1 MILVHITMKSLRFL
15 FIITFFTAIT
25 ALQSCVKLDQV
36 PDGTN
41 TTGNLFQNQK
51 DAEAAVNGMYNALQQ
66 QTLYNQFNE
75 NIQSQGTDDA
85 EWGYGRNTNNIDKL
99 AMDKFTYSPTT
110 NLVYQYWIALYQN
123 INRANIVLKFVSA
136 MDIDQEKKNQYLGE
150 AHFIRGLMYFTL
162 VRLYGGVPLRTQPT
176 ENLDNLQAARAAED
190 EVYAQVETDFLAA
203 KELLPETYT
212 DPDVGR
218 ATKGAAMAMLTKY
231 YLTRQQWQQVVD
243 ETQAIDELGL
253 YSLWPTYE
261 EVFKLENENKVE
273 SIFEIQFRS
282 LGSTGN
288 QNGSTYAGFFKP
300 TANVIPPKEGEFGGY
315 GDNPVTENHYK
326 AYPPGDLRRD
336 INVLYVPTAPTSISY
351 PYYVHKYQDPNA
363 FNVNDGGNN
372 YYIARYADILLMRA
386 EALHELTA
394 GHAEAYALFNRVR
407 RRAFG
412 VSLDAPSP
420 HDLPTGLSQEQFRDS
435 LLHERRLEFAFEG
448 QRRFDLLRMGKLKVA
463 MQAQDPTILVA
474 DRHLLLPIP
483 QDEIIVNPLLAQNPG
498 Y

>member
-1 MILVHITMKSLRFL
+1 MKSFRYILTVSAAL
-15 FIITFFTAIT
+15 VT
-25 ALQSCVKLDQV
+25 LQSCVKLDQV
-36 PDGTN
+36 PDSTN
-41 TTGNLFQNQK
+41 TTGNLFKNQK

-66 QTLYNQFNE
+66 HYLYNQFNE

-85 EWGYGRNTNNIDKL
+85 EWGNGRNTNNIDKL

-123 INRANIVLKFVSA
+123 INRANIVLKFVPD
-136 MDIDQEKKNQYLGE
+136 MDFDQEKKNQYIGE

-162 VRLYGGVPLRTQPT
+162 ARLYGGAPLRTQPT
-176 ENLDNLQAARAAED
+176 EDLDNLQAARAPQD
-190 EVYAQVETDFLAA
+190 EVYAQVEADFQAA
-203 KELLPETYT
+203 KGLLPEGYT

-231 YLTRQQWQQVVD
+231 YLTRQQWQEVVD
-243 ETQAIDELGL
+243 ETQAIDDLGL
-253 YSLWPTYE
+253 YSLWPNYE
-261 EVFKLENENKVE
+261 DVFKLENENKVE
-273 SIFEIQFRS
+273 SIFEIQYRS

-288 QNGSTYAGFFKP
+288 SNGSTYAGYFKP
-300 TANVIPPKEGEFGGY
+300 TANVIPPVEGQFAGY

-326 AYPPGDLRRD
+326 AYAVGDLRRD
-336 INVLYVPTAPTSISY
+336 INVLYVPTAPASVRY
-351 PYYVHKYQDPNA
+351 PYYVNKYQDPNA

-386 EALHELTA
+386 EALHELSP
-394 GHAEAYALFNRVR
+394 GIAESYALFNKIR

-412 VSLDAPSP
+412 VDPDSSSP
-420 HDLPTGLSQEQFRDS
+420 HDLPMGLTQQQFRDS
-435 LLHERRLEFAFEG
+435 LLLERRLEFAFEG
-448 QRRFDLLRMGKLKVA
+448 QRRFDLLRMEKLKEA
-463 MQAQDPTILVA
+463 MQAQDPTILVE

-483 QDEIIVNPLLAQNPG
+483 QDEIIVNPLLEQNPG